1 MRPLVFVFALLAAVT
16 QSASAEEAQMP
27 VPGDCAMCRE
37 GGEGYIMKTPTY
49 WVRGRIEEV
58 YKRPHQMGLCP
69 RIGKPRERFTRD
81 DWMTIAD
88 TYPCVSDPAN
98 VGEVQAIRIRMRV
111 EAWETPWSLQQG
123 RVGWLFRGQ
132 FLKTELKE
140 GVILDVDGT
149 LLERCEEK
157 P

>member
-1 MRPLVFVFALLAAVT
+1 MRSSRVSSGRWRKT
-16 QSASAEEAQMP
+16 QRLMHLGS
-27 VPGDCAMCRE
+27 C
-37 GGEGYIMKTPTY
+37 
-49 WVRGRIEEV
+49 
-58 YKRPHQMGLCP
+58 
-69 RIGKPRERFTRD
+69 
-81 DWMTIAD
+81 
-88 TYPCVSDPAN
+88 
-98 VGEVQAIRIRMRV
+98 
-111 EAWETPWSLQQG
+111 WETPWSLQQG